1 MKWTD
6 SGGSFEQPEPGS
18 YAAVCYKLI
27 DIGTQ
32 EGEYL
37 GQKTVKRQV
46 ILGWELDEKMQTGD
60 NAGKPF
66 VVSKFYTQSL
76 NEKATLRHDLAG
88 WRGRDFTPEE
98 LAGFDAKNLLG
109 KPCMLSLTLS
119 DKGKIKVASVSKLP
133 KGMAAPKQVN
143 PSMFLSLEPGDYDH
157 QVFDVQTEKMKAII
171 MASPEWQ
178 ALQRKAGKSSG
189 FGDMPDDMP
198 WKDEEEV
205 VF

>member
-32 EGEYL
+32 EGEYQ
-37 GQKTVKRQV
+37 GQKTVRRQV
-46 ILGWELDEKMQTGD
+46 ILGWEIDEKMQNGEH
-60 NAGKPF
+60 AGKPF
-66 VVSKFYTQSL
+66 IVSKFYTQSL

-98 LAGFDAKNLLG
+98 LAGFDAKCIIG

-119 DKGKIKVASVSKLP
+119 DKGKIKVASVAKLP
-133 KGMAAPKQVN
+133 KGMAAPTQVN
-143 PSMFLSLEPGDYDH
+143 PSVFLSLEPADFN
-157 QVFDVQTEKMKAII
+157 QAAFDAQSDKLKAMI
-171 MASPEWQ
+171 MQSPEW
-178 ALQRKAGKSSG
+178 ASLQKRAGKASC
-189 FGDMPDDMP
+189 FEDMPDDLP
-198 WKDEEEV
+198 WRDEEEV
-205 VF
+205 AF